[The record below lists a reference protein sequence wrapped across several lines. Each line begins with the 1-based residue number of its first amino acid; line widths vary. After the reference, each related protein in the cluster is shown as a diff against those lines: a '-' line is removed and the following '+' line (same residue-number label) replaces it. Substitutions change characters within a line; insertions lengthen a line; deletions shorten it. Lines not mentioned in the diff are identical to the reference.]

1 MINNYEEIIKHIT
14 RLILTNQ
21 QKMIREEDLKNIYDS
36 SLGLD
41 FNKIMSDVYGQ
52 LKKIG
57 FELIKTEFLD
67 QKFYVL
73 ISEGKDDNITPSQ
86 YGTLAIILALSK
98 EVDENMKISDLK
110 ETFSEVWNTD
120 IDFLINNDYLRK
132 IEDLGIMKVT
142 PLAKATFFNILPDLK
157 LKNLIEVFEK
167 KVDK

>member
-1 MINNYEEIIKHIT
+1 MINNYEEIVKKIT

-41 FNKIMSDVYGQ
+41 FNKIISDVYGQ
-52 LKKIG
+52 LKKVG
-57 FELIKTEFLD
+57 FELIKTEFLE
-67 QKFYVL
+67 QKYYVL

-86 YGTLAIILALSK
+86 YGTLALILALSK

-110 ETFSEVWNTD
+110 EMFSDVWNSGV
-120 IDFLINNDYLRK
+120 DFLIENDYLRK
-132 IEDLGIMKVT
+132 IEDLGVVKVT

-157 LKNLIEVFEK
+157 LKNLLEVFENK
-167 KVDK
+167 FD